1 MRNPTLIKTAQDILK
16 GLLSQCSEEEQ
27 MMFKKMYSHQNLEL
41 PINDVVNNMD
51 PSKMDWAI
59 TQCETTINKRKL

>member
-1 MRNPTLIKTAQDILK
+1 
-16 GLLSQCSEEEQ
+16 
-27 MMFKKMYSHQNLEL
+27 MYSHQNLEL